1 MSIDMSQFYQVF
13 FEESAEHLASME
25 SLLLELDLDAP
36 DPDQLNAIFRSA
48 HSIKGGSGTFGFT
61 DMTEVTHVLET
72 LLDRIRKNE
81 IAITAD
87 MVDAFLVAGDVL
99 HGLLDAHQNGTIAD
113 LTASK
118 EIRARLEG
126 LTTKGSPQSG
136 GAPSG
141 VPLASTTKGS
151 PQSGGVP
158 PAGSALPETVV
169 AAQQHLFQI
178 TFVNSP
184 QIFPDESQ
192 LKNLLEDLAN
202 IGKIENQQIVADSV
216 SLELTTWQSAQELA
230 DIFSFFLA
238 PEQLTITTMGDGNPV
253 KEVPAGGTSG
263 GSPVLRTDPSAEDLG
278 YGFFDEIEPVNSA
291 EDLGYGFFDE
301 PEQYVVPA
309 GGTPGVS
316 PPYNGD
322 PSVVPAGGTPDVSPP
337 YSGDPS
343 VVPAGGTPGV
353 SPPHSGD
360 PSVEDAQGYGFFV
373 EPEKIKSDAE
383 DAQGYGFFVEVE
395 APKSE
400 AAPVDAALDAPPVPQ
415 RRAADKAPAAAA
427 ETSIRV
433 SVEKVDQMINLVG
446 ELVITQSMLAET
458 ASHLDPVMHERLING
473 LAQLERNTREL
484 QESVMSVRMMPI
496 NFVFSRF
503 PRLVR
508 DLAGKLDKK
517 VQLKL
522 VGEGTE
528 LDKGLI
534 EKISDPLTHLVRN
547 SLDHGVELPEERIAK
562 GKDPQGTITLR
573 AAHQGGNIIIEVS
586 DDGAGL
592 NRERILA
599 KAREKGLPVSDN
611 MSDADVWSLIFAPG
625 FSTAAVVT
633 DVSGRGVGMDVVK
646 KNIEGIGG
654 RVEISSRHGQGSTIT
669 IRLPL
674 TLAILDGL
682 SIAVGDQIYIVP
694 LSFISES
701 LQPAACDIRGVSG
714 QGQVVHV
721 RGEYLPLI
729 ALHEVFNIKPRVT
742 DPAQGI
748 LVLLEAEGKKVAL
761 FVDDL
766 VGQHQVVI
774 KSLETNY
781 RKVVGVSGATIM
793 GDGRVAMIMDVSA
806 LVKLAQ
812 G

>member
-25 SLLLELDLDAP
+25 SLLLALDLDAP
-36 DPDQLNAIFRSA
+36 DPDQLNAIFRAA

-72 LLDRIRKNE
+72 LLDGIRKNE
-81 IAITAD
+81 ITITAD
-87 MVDAFLVAGDVL
+87 MVDAFLQAGDVL
-99 HGLLDAHQNGTIAD
+99 RGLQEAHQNGTIAD
-113 LTASK
+113 LSPSQK
-118 EIRARLEG
+118 IRVRLES
-126 LTTKGSPQSG
+126 LSGSAQRAGQVPHANTAQNAVSG
-136 GAPSG
+136 SDSSG
-141 VPLASTTKGS
+141 VK
-151 PQSGGVP
+151 SGQHCYRVEFP
-158 PAGSALPETVV
+158 NTPA
-169 AAQQHLFQI
+169 
-178 TFVNSP
+178 
-184 QIFPDESQ
+184 IFPGEGQ
-192 LKNLLEDLAN
+192 LDYLLEDVAN
-202 IGKIENQQIVADSV
+202 LGKIANQQIGSSLVT
-216 SLELTTWQSAQELA
+216 LELTSFLTTPELVE
-230 DIFSFFLA
+230 IFSFFLD
-238 PEQLTITTMGDGNPV
+238 PEQLSITTVSETQPPDAVIAEDAGYGFFADIEPVTAEPDPGYGFFDEIEPV
-253 KEVPAGGTSG
+253 KAEVPARPQGSSPENIVALSPPCFKRGGTSGGSPALRADPSAVLAGGTSG
-263 GSPVLRTDPSAEDLG
+263 GSPVLRADPSAADPG
-278 YGFFDEIEPVNSA
+278 YGFFV
-291 EDLGYGFFDE
+291 E
-301 PEQYVVPA
+301 PEQIKA
-309 GGTPGVS
+309 
-316 PPYNGD
+316 
-322 PSVVPAGGTPDVSPP
+322 
-337 YSGDPS
+337 
-343 VVPAGGTPGV
+343 
-353 SPPHSGD
+353 
-360 PSVEDAQGYGFFV
+360 SVEDAQGYGFFV
-373 EPEKIKSDAE
+373 D
-383 DAQGYGFFVEVE
+383 VT
-395 APKSE
+395 
-400 AAPVDAALDAPPVPQ
+400 PPVENTAEQ
-415 RRAADKAPAAAA
+415 VLKRAADKAVVA
-427 ETSIRV
+427 EKAPVAESSIRV

-446 ELVITQSMLAET
+446 ELVITQSMLAEI
-458 ASHLDPVMHERLING
+458 ASHLDPVLHERLVNG

-508 DLAGKLDKK
+508 DLAGKLEKK

-547 SLDHGVELPEERIAK
+547 SLDHGIEMPDERIAK
-562 GKDPQGTITLR
+562 GKNPQGTITLR
-573 AAHQGGNIIIEVS
+573 AAHQGGNIVIEVS

-592 NRERILA
+592 NRERILV
-599 KAREKGLPVSDN
+599 KAREKGLPVTDT
-611 MSDADVWSLIFAPG
+611 MTDGEVWQLIFAPG
-625 FSTAAVVT
+625 FSTAAVIA

-654 RVEISSRHGQGSTIT
+654 RVEISSRQGQGSTIT

-682 SIAVGDQIYIVP
+682 SIAVGEQIYIVP

-701 LQPAACDIRGVSG
+701 LQPQAADIKGISG
-714 QGQVVHV
+714 QGQVVQV

-729 ALHEVFNIKPRVT
+729 ALHRVFNIVPRVT
-742 DPAQGI
+742 SPAEGI

-761 FVDDL
+761 FVDEL

-781 RKVVGVSGATIM
+781 RKVPGVSGATIM

-812 G
+812 A